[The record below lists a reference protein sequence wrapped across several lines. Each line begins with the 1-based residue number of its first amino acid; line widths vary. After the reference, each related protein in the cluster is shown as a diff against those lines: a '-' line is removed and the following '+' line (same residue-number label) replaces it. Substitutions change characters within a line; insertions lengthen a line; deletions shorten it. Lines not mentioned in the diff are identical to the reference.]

1 MVNEQEKSQILHFP
15 TFVFRKTHKYS
26 NSFSVLAHNSGCLL
40 HFPAKFCAGNC
51 RAVGQNWSLWACLT
65 MDRCVA
71 VTRLHVLTVNQ
82 WQDDRAEWRLCIR
95 KTSTRKTDFELVA
108 CLIFH
113 SVACRRL
120 LPPLLS
126 FYRTTSK
133 IFVHPLKISK
143 IHFSLKTPE
152 IGKFL
157 QRQENSWVLNASPF
171 FLRKLRWILN
181 IERLSPRYWSH
192 TCDVAFRHSALPDT
206 IESLGNH
213 MVNFWS

>member
-1 MVNEQEKSQILHFP
+1 MRTLKRGHLIDYFQAKEPLRKLGGHGVLKIQNKMVNEQEKSQILHYP

-51 RAVGQNWSLWACLT
+51 CAVGQNWSLWACLT
-65 MDRCVA
+65 MDRCVG

-108 CLIFH
+108 CLIFL

-126 FYRTTSK
+126 FYRTERDRDRLCFIKITLQIKLNCVTS
-133 IFVHPLKISK
+133 H
-143 IHFSLKTPE
+143 
-152 IGKFL
+152 
-157 QRQENSWVLNASPF
+157 
-171 FLRKLRWILN
+171 
-181 IERLSPRYWSH
+181 
-192 TCDVAFRHSALPDT
+192 
-206 IESLGNH
+206 
-213 MVNFWS
+213 